1 MFSKE
6 NICEC
11 AGIGRQARLRGV
23 CCMTY
28 GFKSRHS
35 QRRERLRGTQPLF
48 YFGFCRTIRDL
59 NPKRAASV
67 KKNSPGDCFLV
78 SRCAAGY
85 RMRSIGSASTAGSA
99 GYCVPSLAVRD
110 RTGLFFV
117 VLCGFF
123 LSIAFKEK
131 VQSDYHIR

>member
-35 QRRERLRGTQPLF
+35 HQEKRLRRAQSLF
-48 YFGFCRTIRDL
+48 VYPEKNIRDL
-59 NPKRAASV
+59 TPKRAASV

-123 LSIAFKEK
+123 LSMNGKK
-131 VQSDYHIR
+131 NVQLDYHIR

>member
-35 QRRERLRGTQPLF
+35 HQVKNDMTDRQEMEVFLALKPYSDYPPIDTQKIVYLSEDNLRAKIIFESTTRLF
-48 YFGFCRTIRDL
+48 YPTKRFSDNQLTQCSDL
-59 NPKRAASV
+59 
-67 KKNSPGDCFLV
+67 
-78 SRCAAGY
+78 
-85 RMRSIGSASTAGSA
+85 
-99 GYCVPSLAVRD
+99 
-110 RTGLFFV
+110 
-117 VLCGFF
+117 
-123 LSIAFKEK
+123 
-131 VQSDYHIR
+131 